1 MKVRKKPLVFDAVE
15 WDGKNLLEVIKFMG
29 QHASAMSYKWEDYE
43 DLVSRDGLKIVTL
56 AGPLKADVGDIIIK
70 GVDGEHYPIKAD
82 IFQKTY
88 DVVER

>member
-15 WDGKNLLEVIKFMG
+15 WDGKNLLEVIKFMR

-70 GVDGEHYPIKAD
+70 GVNGEHYPIKAD

-88 DVVER
+88 DVVEQ